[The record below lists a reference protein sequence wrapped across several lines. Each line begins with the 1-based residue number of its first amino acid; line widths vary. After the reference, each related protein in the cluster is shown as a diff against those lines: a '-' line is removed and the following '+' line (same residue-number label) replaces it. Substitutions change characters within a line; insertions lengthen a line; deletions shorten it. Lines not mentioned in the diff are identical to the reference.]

1 LSPALPNIRQKSIST
16 YYLQLFPY
24 KRGNSQGATI
34 QTTDRIKRAKTSL
47 DGMSPKL
54 TSTIPLFPPQPT
66 LTPSVNSQG
75 NIPATPTCAT
85 PTPTPTRGT
94 IAGSSQS
101 NLPPTPTPTPSRS
114 GVGPANTP
122 DRQTLSTASQTNGA
136 TFNVSYGPQGV
147 LTGNF
152 VVTTASLQNSYPAV
166 VTIRNGSQIIQVAQ
180 FVVGPTGGT
189 FISNQNG
196 YNDSLPLI
204 ATQSQNSITFL
215 VTVQTPTPYTFTY
228 YIPINSL

>member
-1 LSPALPNIRQKSIST
+1 
-16 YYLQLFPY
+16 LFPY
-24 KRGNSQGATI
+24 KRGNSQKETI
-34 QTTDRIKRAKTSL
+34 TTNDRIKRAKNSL
-47 DGMSPKL
+47 DGMSPPL

-94 IAGSSQS
+94 VSGSSQS

-122 DRQTLSTASQTNGA
+122 DKQTLLTASQTNGA
-136 TFNVSYGPQGV
+136 TFNVGYRTIGLNQGF
-147 LTGNF
+147 LSGNF
-152 VVTTASLQNSYPAV
+152 VVTTASLQNSYPAT
-166 VTIRNGSQIIQVAQ
+166 VTIRNGSQTIQVAN
-180 FVVGPTGGT
+180 FTVGPNGGT
-189 FISNQNG
+189 FTSTQSG
-196 YNDSLPLI
+196 YNASLPLI
-204 ATQSQNSITFL
+204 VPLGQANLTFQ
-215 VTVQTPTPYTFTY
+215 VTVETPTPYTFTY